1 MGFYFAGAM
10 ILTSSVLVFFL
21 KGVKQ
26 QSEIEERVVQDTYA
40 ESFKKML
47 NAAFLLQ
54 SAIVLQ
60 LGLPSRFQRQ
70 NSKTAM
76 TRF

>member
-21 KGVKQ
+21 KAVKH
-26 QSEIEERVVQDTYA
+26 QSEIEERVAQDTYA

-47 NAAFLLQ
+47 HSTFLLQ
-54 SAIVLQ
+54 STIVLQ
-60 LGLPSRFQRQ
+60 LGWCSTKNKHF
-70 NSKTAM
+70 
-76 TRF
+76 

>member
-21 KGVKQ
+21 KAVKH

-47 NAAFLLQ
+47 NAALAQ
-54 SAIVLQ
+54 TSYC
-60 LGLPSRFQRQ
+60 
-70 NSKTAM
+70 
-76 TRF
+76 